1 MSRSSFNAPIESAH
15 RLEHTAQ
22 FAARLAAAGYL
33 STAPTPLKGHNLQV
47 SADRAA
53 WQRRSPWTRL
63 CKNRVRNRLS
73 AGGRWTR
80 TFGTAAEKPGISET
94 SRKRPGRRGPIWLTP
109 PSPSSA
115 GARPRRHL
123 AVPARQ
129 ICEAGIH
136 CQPDDRPEPERDHR
150 RDVGDRVALACDK
163 AAPGDEAVDHAYLR
177 QCRLA
182 RDLGNL
188 RHLLHAGL
196 EDLAG
201 VLEIAADMSEQ
212 N

>member
-1 MSRSSFNAPIESAH
+1 MDFSSGTLASVPLSAK
-15 RLEHTAQ
+15 AVG
-22 FAARLAAAGYL
+22 LAVQPTLIA
-33 STAPTPLKGHNLQV
+33 STARRFV
-47 SADRAA
+47 S
-53 WQRRSPWTRL
+53 S
-63 CKNRVRNRLS
+63 
-73 AGGRWTR
+73 
-80 TFGTAAEKPGISET
+80 EK

-129 ICEAGIH
+129 VCETGIH
-136 CQPDDRPEPERDHR
+136 CQPSDHPEPERDHR
-150 RDVGDRVALACDK
+150 RDVGDRVALARDK
-163 AAPGDEAVDHAYLR
+163 AAPGDETVDHAHLR

-188 RHLLHAGL
+188 RHLLDAGL